1 MTTAESSRVL
11 FMVLSLVG
19 CGGTAAVPPHA
30 APSTHAASSTQG
42 APSTPAAPRQETR
55 LWRLRDQVLRAPADL
70 ALEQRSACLA
80 EDDPRFEGLFVGGQT
95 QILTLRASASRIEAW
110 QSCAGDSLISVFIYP
125 HGVED
130 LRYFVSY
137 VEAGISIDVR
147 ADGMWA
153 RACDEDK
160 CKPGRLAQPEQAFW
174 AAQWEKVSLIDDLSA
189 DAAALEAAILSRA
202 KSAPR

>member
-1 MTTAESSRVL
+1 MPGVTTAESSRVL

-30 APSTHAASSTQG
+30 ASSTQA
-42 APSTPAAPRQETR
+42 APSTPAAGQETR
-55 LWRLRDQVLRAPADL
+55 LWRLRDQVLRVPADL
-70 ALEQRSACLA
+70 ALEQRSACLP

-110 QSCAGDSLISVFIYP
+110 QSCAGDSLIGVFIYP
-125 HGVED
+125 HGIED
-130 LRYFVSY
+130 LRYLVSY

-147 ADGMWA
+147 ADGTWA

-160 CKPGRLAQPEQAFW
+160 CEPGRLAEPEQAFW